1 MIFKTPEFGGFKNSH
16 YGEYM
21 GNVYFDCPTLENDL
35 FLLRLATKRDSD
47 GNIVNAG
54 DIGNERNR
62 NTWG

>member
-1 MIFKTPEFGGFKNSH
+1 
-16 YGEYM
+16 M